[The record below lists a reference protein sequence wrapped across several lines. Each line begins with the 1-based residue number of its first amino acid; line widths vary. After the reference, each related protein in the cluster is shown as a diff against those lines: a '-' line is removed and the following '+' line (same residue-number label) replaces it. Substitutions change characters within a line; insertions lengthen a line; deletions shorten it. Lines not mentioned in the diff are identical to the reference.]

1 MVSFPDTKQSFTVHE
16 YHDKNL
22 INLPLWVSNFSN
34 HCEVA
39 FSQGKDIS
47 LVGGRKQDRF
57 RKRWGKGEER
67 EGRVKGQNEKQKV
80 GGQKRG
86 LIHDQERS

>member
-1 MVSFPDTKQSFTVHE
+1 M
-16 YHDKNL
+16 
-22 INLPLWVSNFSN
+22 
-34 HCEVA
+34 
-39 FSQGKDIS
+39 
-47 LVGGRKQDRF
+47 GGRKQDRF
-57 RKRWGKGEER
+57 GKRWGKGEER